1 MRPLF
6 SPNEPPG
13 DAHADISSPAR
24 LRNIW
29 ARSKTILKHFNMSG
43 MRNEGNHLDY
53 RVKIAH
59 HLKLFYG
66 KTFKEGSYWYK
77 NPNEN
82 EFFRAVFAKAAGKEN
97 ADDVDAAGID
107 NIFFKKENRQMGID
121 AKALGRYCSERQLKA
136 LFAACPA
143 SSEEGDVC
151 IEVPAPA
158 SASLGAPVKSDEE
171 NEEEEEEEETTPDS
185 GSPVPAVH
193 GEAGTGEPAESDDE
207 GTVAHEADV
216 ANLHDLPGDDD
227 DTDVDDAVPAMPAGG
242 DFDDGNFYSDEKKF
256 KEGDD
261 FNLDV
266 LPSLSQ
272 WDDAP
277 GFDFDFAIFEP
288 SQPTEPTEQQRDLM
302 EHLVNVPRVNE
313 WRVRLSQLKVDAA
326 EGKIITGWMQ
336 PAVER
341 RARAMKCFEELER
354 IMREQEQA
362 YEGEINSSF
371 PVAPT
376 TLG

>member
-1 MRPLF
+1 MSSSLPCAHFFPERT
-6 SPNEPPG
+6 PG

-97 ADDVDAAGID
+97 ADDVDAAGIED
-107 NIFFKKENRQMGID
+107 IFFKKENRQTGID

-136 LFAACPA
+136 LFSACPA

-171 NEEEEEEEETTPDS
+171 DEEDEEKETPNS

-216 ANLHDLPGDDD
+216 ANLDDLAGEVDLAGE
-227 DTDVDDAVPAMPAGG
+227 DDAVPAMPAGG
-242 DFDDGNFYSDEKKF
+242 DFDDGNFYYSDEKKF
-256 KEGDD
+256 KESDD
-261 FNLDV
+261 FNLDGFTA
-266 LPSLSQ
+266 SQ
-272 WDDAP
+272 WDDDVPPLTTSSRPASRSLRSRP
-277 GFDFDFAIFEP
+277 TLSPPSSNAI
-288 SQPTEPTEQQRDLM
+288 
-302 EHLVNVPRVNE
+302 
-313 WRVRLSQLKVDAA
+313 
-326 EGKIITGWMQ
+326 
-336 PAVER
+336 
-341 RARAMKCFEELER
+341 C
-354 IMREQEQA
+354 
-362 YEGEINSSF
+362 
-371 PVAPT
+371 
-376 TLG
+376 

>member
-43 MRNEGNHLDY
+43 MRNEGNDKLY
-53 RVKIAH
+53 REKIAH
-59 HLKLFYG
+59 HLALFYG
-66 KTFKEGSYWYK
+66 KTFEQGSYWYTH
-77 NPNEN
+77 PNEN

-158 SASLGAPVKSDEE
+158 SASLGAPV
-171 NEEEEEEEETTPDS
+171 
-185 GSPVPAVH
+185 
-193 GEAGTGEPAESDDE
+193 
-207 GTVAHEADV
+207 
-216 ANLHDLPGDDD
+216 
-227 DTDVDDAVPAMPAGG
+227 
-242 DFDDGNFYSDEKKF
+242 
-256 KEGDD
+256 
-261 FNLDV
+261 
-266 LPSLSQ
+266 
-272 WDDAP
+272 
-277 GFDFDFAIFEP
+277 
-288 SQPTEPTEQQRDLM
+288 
-302 EHLVNVPRVNE
+302 
-313 WRVRLSQLKVDAA
+313 
-326 EGKIITGWMQ
+326 
-336 PAVER
+336 
-341 RARAMKCFEELER
+341 
-354 IMREQEQA
+354 
-362 YEGEINSSF
+362 
-371 PVAPT
+371 
-376 TLG
+376 

>member
-43 MRNEGNHLDY
+43 MRNEGNDKLY
-53 RVKIAH
+53 REKIAH
-59 HLKLFYG
+59 HLALFYG
-66 KTFKEGSYWYK
+66 KTFEQGSYWYTI
-77 NPNEN
+77 NEN

-151 IEVPAPA
+151 IEVPPPA

-171 NEEEEEEEETTPDS
+171 NEEEEEEERRRPTRARPFRLCTARLERVSRRRATTRAPS
-185 GSPVPAVH
+185 R
-193 GEAGTGEPAESDDE
+193 TRL
-207 GTVAHEADV
+207 DV

-227 DTDVDDAVPAMPAGG
+227 DVDVDDAVPAMPARRLRRRELLQRQEEVQGG
-242 DFDDGNFYSDEKKF
+242 
-256 KEGDD
+256 
-261 FNLDV
+261 
-266 LPSLSQ
+266 
-272 WDDAP
+272 
-277 GFDFDFAIFEP
+277 
-288 SQPTEPTEQQRDLM
+288 
-302 EHLVNVPRVNE
+302 
-313 WRVRLSQLKVDAA
+313 
-326 EGKIITGWMQ
+326 
-336 PAVER
+336 
-341 RARAMKCFEELER
+341 
-354 IMREQEQA
+354 
-362 YEGEINSSF
+362 
-371 PVAPT
+371 
-376 TLG
+376 